1 MKYGRSPSRH
11 GHDLLDL
18 GQSFKRYFEIVPA
31 MTEELRREAFRIR
44 HEVYCEELGYE
55 PLRADG
61 LETDD
66 YDRQSLHCLIRSV
79 ATGAYAG
86 CTRLV
91 LTRSDDPSQL
101 LPFEKVCAGRLDR
114 SVLDPQALPRRSVA
128 EVSRLAVISQ
138 YRARR
143 GEATMQAPLSDES
156 FDASSWRPRFPY
168 ITVGL
173 YLGTIELA
181 ALHGVQTLF
190 VLTEPRLARQFA
202 RLGVDVERIGRE
214 VDHRGM
220 RVPSMLRVASIL
232 NGLNFVVRPLYEVI
246 AQEVRLALQEVVAA

>member
-1 MKYGRSPSRH
+1 MKCGKSPLRH

-31 MTEELRREAFRIR
+31 ITEELRREAFRIR

-55 PLRADG
+55 PLRTDG
-61 LETDD
+61 LETDE
-66 YDRQSLHCLIRSV
+66 YDGQSLHCLIRSV

-101 LPFEKVCAGRLDR
+101 LPFEKVCAGSLDR
-114 SVLDPQALPRRSVA
+114 SVLDSEALPRASVA

-143 GEATMQAPLSDES
+143 GEATMQAPLSEES
-156 FDASSWRPRFPY
+156 FDASSSRPRFPY

-181 ALHGVQTLF
+181 ALHGIQTLF
-190 VLTEPRLARQFA
+190 VLTEPRLAKQFA

-214 VDHRGM
+214 IHHRGT

-232 NGLNFVVRPLYEVI
+232 GGLNFVVRPLYEVI
-246 AQEVRLALQEVVAA
+246 AQGVRLHLREVAAA